1 VAPLIRPLALLGLAG
16 LAGLAQA
23 AFGLDQLMQELA
35 RHPGGRAR
43 FVETRYLAVLDKPI
57 VATGELAY
65 AAPDRLEKHT
75 RTPRPETL
83 VLDKERLTMERDKR
97 RLTIDLG
104 QYPEV
109 RAFVDSLRGT
119 LSGNRGALE
128 KSYALHLSGNAEA
141 WLLVLLPGDEKVAA
155 YVQRIDVAGS
165 GSRIRRIEYRQADG
179 DRSVMSIEPIEA
191 R

>member
-1 VAPLIRPLALLGLAG
+1 VIRPLALLGLAG

-35 RHPGGRAR
+35 RHRGGRAR

-75 RTPRPETL
+75 RTPKPETL

-97 RLTIDLG
+97 KLTIDLG

-119 LSGNRGALE
+119 LSGNRAALE

-141 WLLVLLPGDEKVAA
+141 WVLVLLPGDEKVAA
-155 YVQRIDVAGS
+155 FVQRIDVAGS
-165 GSRIRRIEYRQADG
+165 GSRIRRIEYRQTDG
-179 DRSVMSIEPIEA
+179 DRSVISIEPIEA